1 MFLSA
6 IALLWWCSNNWN
18 ISTHDNES
26 NSNTWVVNTSTA
38 NATTNATTTNSD
50 KNITWDKVSKGSY
63 KFIWFV
69 GTFCP
74 HCQAEVP
81 KLDKFYTQY
90 SNQVNMEL
98 NVLDRKKFP
107 NTHIPQ
113 NYTNPRQYRDYTNE
127 ECWYVPSYVIVDSK
141 NNVVDKKCWWA
152 PTEDELK
159 KYLLKG
165 NTKTSS
171 SEWVWKDNQSNYKT
185 GDKNLNNKKQTMT
198 DQKKLVKAGDII
210 EVNYIWTFTDGTV
223 FDTSLEDVAK
233 KSNKYNSARDY
244 KPLKFTV
251 GAWQM
256 IPCFDKGVVGMKIW
270 ETKKITCQPQDAYG
284 ECDENKVQTVKKEQL
299 KQFEDHGY
307 KLEKWAELPTQYGM
321 IKIKDVKGD
330 DVILD
335 LNNPMCGKVLN
346 FEITLVKI
354 DE

>member
-1 MFLSA
+1 MKKIFLILSLWA
-6 IALLWWCSNNWN
+6 VVALWWCVNKQN
-18 ISTHDNES
+18 ISTTNWT
-26 NSNTWVVNTSTA
+26 NNTWNQ
-38 NATTNATTTNSD
+38 
-50 KNITWDKVSKGSY
+50 NITWNKVSNSPY

-74 HCQAEVP
+74 HCQVEVP
-81 KLDKFYTQY
+81 KLDKFYTQN
-90 SNQVNMEL
+90 SGQVNMEL
-98 NVLDRKKFP
+98 NVLDKKIFK
-107 NTHIPQ
+107 NTHIHQ
-113 NYTNPRQYRDYTNE
+113 NYTNPKQYEDYTHE
-127 ECWYVPSYVIVDSK
+127 ACWYVPSYVIVDNN
-141 NNVVDKKCWWA
+141 NNVVDKKCWWN
-152 PTEDELK
+152 PTNDELK
-159 KYLLKG
+159 KYLLAK
-165 NTKTSS
+165 NNKTSKNV
-171 SEWVWKDNQSNYKT
+171 ETWTNIQTNIVDN
-185 GDKNLNNKKQTMT
+185 KNLNTKKQTMT
-198 DQKKLVKAGDII
+198 NQKKLVKAGDKI
-210 EVNYIWTFTDGTV
+210 EVNYIWTFTDGKV
-223 FDTSLEDVAK
+223 FDTSLKDIAK
-233 KSNKYNSARDY
+233 KADKYNSARDY

>member
-1 MFLSA
+1 MKKIFIIMFLSA
-6 IALLWWCSNNWN
+6 IALLWWCANKWN
-18 ISTHDNES
+18 APTA
-26 NSNTWVVNTSTA
+26 NTST
-38 NATTNATTTNSD
+38 NVSTTNSGE
-50 KNITWDKVSKGSY
+50 NITWNKVSKNSY

-81 KLDKFYTQY
+81 KLDKFYNQY
-90 SNQVNMEL
+90 SWQVNMEL

-107 NTHIPQ
+107 NTNIPQ
-113 NYTNPRQYRDYTNE
+113 NYTNPKQYKDYTNE

-141 NNVVDKKCWWA
+141 NNVVDKKCWGS

-159 KYLLKG
+159 KYLLDKKDA
-165 NTKTSS
+165 NSS
-171 SEWVWKDNQSNYKT
+171 SLQTWNNT
-185 GDKNLNNKKQTMT
+185 KNLNTKKQTMT
-198 DQKKLVKAGDII
+198 DQKKLVKAGDTI

-233 KSNKYNSARDY
+233 KANKYNSARDY

-270 ETKKITCQPQDAYG
+270 ETKKITCQPQEAYG

-321 IKIKDVKGD
+321 IKIKDVKDD

-346 FEITLVKI
+346 FDITLVKI
-354 DE
+354 GE